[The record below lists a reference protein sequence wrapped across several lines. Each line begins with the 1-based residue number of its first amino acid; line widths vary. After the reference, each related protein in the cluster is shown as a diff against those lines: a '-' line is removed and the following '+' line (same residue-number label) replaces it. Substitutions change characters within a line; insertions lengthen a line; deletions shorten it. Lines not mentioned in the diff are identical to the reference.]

1 MQRPGFRKAEI
12 QDHYDNEDRRPEDGE
27 ENDRHNRDCY
37 PGNVRVMPDSV
48 VIGRNIEVF
57 SDLLFDPALKIV
69 ARRTACRR
77 DGSRGRKSRPW

>member
-48 VIGRNIEVF
+48 IIDRDIQVF
-57 SDLLFDPALKIV
+57 SDLLFDPLLKIV
-69 ARRTACRR
+69 ARRTVCGG
-77 DGSRGRKSRPW
+77 DGSRRRKGRPW

>member
-1 MQRPGFRKAEI
+1 MQRAGFRKTEI
-12 QDHYDNEDRRPEDGE
+12 QDDRDDEDRCPEDRK

-48 VIGRNIEVF
+48 VIGRNIQVF
-57 SDLLFDPALKIV
+57 SDLLFDPTLKIV